1 MNAIMTVRYVSGR
14 SEKFEIELWGGA
26 RTKERIDALL
36 KTPNLAISTST
47 ELILIPG
54 SAVECVCITLP
65 EGGDSQLD
73 LGEIRSAKRLD

>member
-1 MNAIMTVRYVSGR
+1 MNTTMTIRYVSGR

-26 RTKERIDALL
+26 RTKERLDAFLQ
-36 KTPNLAISTST
+36 TPNLVIQTGA

-54 SAVECVCITLP
+54 SAVECVCIALP
-65 EGGDSQLD
+65 ESGDSRLD